1 MTNPKN
7 LNIFLSYGHDQNAEL
22 VEMIKRDLEKRG
34 HDVWFDKSPE
44 KGKGIKSGD
53 DWRRA
58 ITDGIVKSDKVLSFL
73 SKHSTRDPGVCRDE
87 IAIAI
92 GVKGGNIK
100 TILVESETEVK
111 PPVNIGHIQWLDM
124 HNWKALYEQGGKDWE
139 NWYAEKLAEIISVV
153 ESDESRR
160 FAGEIEKL
168 AQLLQPTQSHAR
180 INDLL
185 DRGFFGREWLFSKV
199 EDWRSVYSDTS
210 RVFVLLAGAGVGKS
224 AFAAHLAHLRGDV
237 VVAAH
242 FCEWNKPLHSDARA
256 TVKSIAFQLATK
268 FPDYRKYLL
277 KLPGIDKLE
286 QQSAAELFTFLVA
299 NPLTFSIDGGRQRH
313 MILIDAVDEANA
325 QNNQNELIALIA
337 DEFERT
343 PHWLS
348 LVVTSRPENDVLARL
363 NKFNPRYIDA
373 GANENMADIQLFLQH
388 RLSAYDTPVREKAIE
403 SIVNK
408 CEGNFLYAV
417 EICNDIH
424 NRQVD
429 IAEPDKFPAGM
440 GNLFL
445 DSFDRKFSGL
455 DYNMQ
460 IAPVLEILTTALEPI
475 SVGHV
480 CSLLGMKKRELN
492 EVLLKTG
499 SFFPVNDGKIK
510 PFHKSL
516 IDWLGNNLASER
528 YYIDPEDAEQQIAE
542 AHDRLFEE
550 MFDEPD
556 ILEDADE
563 YALQFALVHIY
574 KAGMKKVLHKHM
586 MQIFDA
592 EDDVYKTFETALNN
606 LVDWVVKNKKAE
618 HERLLKNT
626 LNTISENAK
635 NKRRLSYFFD
645 HQGNVFENIGF
656 SIWAL
661 EFFEKSLKVMEDMV
675 AHETG
680 MTGLLRDLSVS
691 FDNVGHIYTDMG
703 QSLKALEFFE
713 KSLKVREKLV
723 TLDPDRADFRRE
735 ISWSFNN
742 LGTIYHSIG
751 EGVKALEFCKKSLK
765 IMEDLVANEPEVT
778 DFRCEL
784 SACYKILG
792 NIYHS
797 IGEGE
802 KALEYF
808 ENDLKIMKELVVCE
822 PIMAEYCV
830 QFSSSL
836 LNVGNIF
843 KMMGHRE
850 TAIDIFEASL
860 KVMEKIIS
868 IEPSRTDFSMALSMS
883 LRNLGH
889 ACQSM
894 GEENKALLHFKESL
908 KLMKQLVAV
917 DPGRTDF
924 HSELCHC
931 YNNLGSLYLSKRQ
944 TLEALRYFENAYE
957 TSEYLVNLEPSNIDF
972 RFNLSVTF
980 NNVGV
985 IYEDMGELV
994 KAIEFFEKSLKV
1006 MEGII
1011 AHEPDRL
1018 DFRRQLSVN
1027 YSNLGSIYK
1036 AMGEKPKA
1044 LVFFENAMKATKKLL
1059 SLEPSRIDFLEE
1071 LSLSYDDLGN
1081 IYSDMGYS
1089 IKALDSFE
1097 KMINILEDL
1106 LALEPER
1113 INFSRDFSVSFNNV
1127 GNIYK
1132 TMGQSPKAL
1141 EFFEKGLR
1149 VMEDMV
1155 VLEPGRLDY
1164 QLGLWSCCNTMG
1176 IIYEDLGKLAKA
1188 LTVFEKSLK
1197 VVEDIIALKPG
1208 QMDFKRQ
1215 LSLSYNTVGN
1225 IFRML
1230 GERTKALAVF
1240 EKSLKVM
1247 EELINHE
1254 PERPDFQVEFAIIH
1268 WNIYM
1273 VCPKDSKMLSLNKAK
1288 EILETQINNGVTHK
1302 QLNQLWLLVN
1312 NAILDNKKKS
1322 GAFFLLA
1329 PTKRLW
1335 SSLKKT

>member
-1 MTNPKN
+1 MNPKN

-373 GANENMADIQLFLQH
+373 GADENMADIQLFLQH

-403 SIVNK
+403 SIISK

-445 DSFDRKFSGL
+445 NSFDRKFSGL

-475 SVGHV
+475 AVGHV
-480 CSLLGMKKRELN
+480 CSLLGIKKRELN

-499 SFFPVNDGKIK
+499 SFFPVNEGKIK

-516 IDWLGNNLASER
+516 IDWLGNPQASER
-528 YYIDPEDAEQQIAE
+528 YYIDPEDAEQQMAE
-542 AHDRLFEE
+542 AHDRLLEAL
-550 MFDEPD
+550 FDEPD
-556 ILEDADE
+556 TLEDADE
-563 YALQFALVHIY
+563 YAMHFALVHIY
-574 KAGMKKVLHKHM
+574 KAGMKKELRKHM
-586 MQIFDA
+586 LQIFDA
-592 EDDVYKTFETALNN
+592 DDDLYKTFEPALYN

-626 LNTISENAK
+626 LNVISENAK
-635 NKRRLSYFFD
+635 NKRRLSFFFT
-645 HQGNVFENIGF
+645 HQGNAYKNIGYSTWALEFFEKDLKVMEDLVALEPGRTDFRRDLSVSFNNVGNIYKAMGQSDKALEFFEKSLKISKELVALEPGRTDFLNKLSVSLNNVGNIYSDLHLWPKALEYSEKFLKVMERLVALEPSRIYFRQGLSTSFNNVGTIYKAMNQSDKALEFCKKSLEIMKELVAIEPQKTDCLNGLSVGF
-656 SIWAL
+656 SNLGQTYLSMGKKQKALSFFEKQKETLEELLALEPGRTDFRRNLSVSYHNVGYNYKAMGNSEKSLEFFKKSLEVMEELAALEPGRTDFRSDLSVSYNYVGNIYSDMDQGSKAL
-661 EFFEKSLKVMEDMV
+661 EFFEKSLKVMEELV
-675 AHETG
+675 ALEPGRTDFRRNLSVSYHNVGYNYKAMGNSEKSLEFFKKSLKLMEDLVALEPGRTDFR
-680 MTGLLRDLSVS
+680 RDLSVS
-691 FDNVGHIYTDMG
+691 FNNVGNIYSDMG
-703 QSLKALEFFE
+703 QGPKALEFFE
-713 KSLKVREKLV
+713 KSLKVRE
-723 TLDPDRADFRRE
+723 
-735 ISWSFNN
+735 
-742 LGTIYHSIG
+742 
-751 EGVKALEFCKKSLK
+751 
-765 IMEDLVANEPEVT
+765 DLVA
-778 DFRCEL
+778 
-784 SACYKILG
+784 
-792 NIYHS
+792 
-797 IGEGE
+797 
-802 KALEYF
+802 LE
-808 ENDLKIMKELVVCE
+808 
-822 PIMAEYCV
+822 
-830 QFSSSL
+830 
-836 LNVGNIF
+836 
-843 KMMGHRE
+843 
-850 TAIDIFEASL
+850 
-860 KVMEKIIS
+860 
-868 IEPSRTDFSMALSMS
+868 
-883 LRNLGH
+883 
-889 ACQSM
+889 
-894 GEENKALLHFKESL
+894 
-908 KLMKQLVAV
+908 
-917 DPGRTDF
+917 PGRTDF
-924 HSELCHC
+924 QVD
-931 YNNLGSLYLSKRQ
+931 YAGS
-944 TLEALRYFENAYE
+944 
-957 TSEYLVNLEPSNIDF
+957 
-972 RFNLSVTF
+972 
-980 NNVGV
+980 
-985 IYEDMGELV
+985 
-994 KAIEFFEKSLKV
+994 
-1006 MEGII
+1006 
-1011 AHEPDRL
+1011 
-1018 DFRRQLSVN
+1018 
-1027 YSNLGSIYK
+1027 
-1036 AMGEKPKA
+1036 
-1044 LVFFENAMKATKKLL
+1044 
-1059 SLEPSRIDFLEE
+1059 
-1071 LSLSYDDLGN
+1071 
-1081 IYSDMGYS
+1081 
-1089 IKALDSFE
+1089 
-1097 KMINILEDL
+1097 
-1106 LALEPER
+1106 
-1113 INFSRDFSVSFNNV
+1113 
-1127 GNIYK
+1127 
-1132 TMGQSPKAL
+1132 
-1141 EFFEKGLR
+1141 
-1149 VMEDMV
+1149 
-1155 VLEPGRLDY
+1155 
-1164 QLGLWSCCNTMG
+1164 
-1176 IIYEDLGKLAKA
+1176 
-1188 LTVFEKSLK
+1188 
-1197 VVEDIIALKPG
+1197 
-1208 QMDFKRQ
+1208 
-1215 LSLSYNTVGN
+1215 
-1225 IFRML
+1225 
-1230 GERTKALAVF
+1230 
-1240 EKSLKVM
+1240 
-1247 EELINHE
+1247 
-1254 PERPDFQVEFAIIH
+1254 H
-1268 WNIYM
+1268 WNIYL
-1273 VCPKDSKMLSLNKAK
+1273 VCSKEDEMKWLTKAK
-1288 EILETQINNGVTHK
+1288 AILEPLVHKGITHG
-1302 QLNQLWLLVN
+1302 QLQQLWNLVN
-1312 NAILDNKKKS
+1312 NAISKLEK
-1322 GAFFLLA
+1322 
-1329 PTKRLW
+1329 
-1335 SSLKKT
+1335 